1 MSSLDHQL
9 DRLLR
14 AAAQAPRAL
23 AAEPPPGFA
32 TRVLA
37 HSAPPPDFAAAG
49 AVFRCAL
56 GIGCALMLVSVAVSY
71 HLLSAPVSVEVAI
84 ANSAIGVNLP

>member
-37 HSAPPPDFAAAG
+37 HSAPPPDFAG
-49 AVFRCAL
+49 
-56 GIGCALMLVSVAVSY
+56 
-71 HLLSAPVSVEVAI
+71 SARHSF
-84 ANSAIGVNLP
+84 S